1 MIHTTHLPTDLQE
14 SIWKAYCVGLQERY
28 ILKYAPPFLD
38 PIHELLQ
45 GSSNLVLDW
54 MAHMLKC
61 SHVKPAKAIV
71 LIGPLGCGKGL
82 FANLLR
88 LLLGQENV
96 SRTTT
101 MQQARLDG
109 TILVHIDECNLQ
121 EELSMIRDLLDPYQG
136 PHIVPSYHRVF
147 VSINFCSPL
156 LNHSNAFH
164 QRFTCIPCGRVQH
177 PADFHAAMHDPVKIT
192 AFHQHLM
199 KRQVSP
205 ELS

>member
-101 MQQARLDG
+101 MQQARLFNPPEQRGLRD
-109 TILVHIDECNLQ
+109 TFHPTMTEEDVHEAVARSEAMRQ
-121 EELSMIRDLLDPYQG
+121 
-136 PHIVPSYHRVF
+136 
-147 VSINFCSPL
+147 
-156 LNHSNAFH
+156 
-164 QRFTCIPCGRVQH
+164 QRM
-177 PADFHAAMHDPVKIT
+177 DAMRKAVAT
-192 AFHQHLM
+192 TSSL
-199 KRQVSP
+199 RR
-205 ELS
+205 